1 MRGFASYVLIKFV
14 FSVPE
19 NDAFDFQPDSQALQS
34 ILGNTGISF
43 DQMRVQNTSR
53 VTLAGGRL
61 SPYRKAR
68 QSFREVGLRPRENL
82 A

>member
-1 MRGFASYVLIKFV
+1 MSTMRGFASYVVIKFV

-34 ILGNTGISF
+34 ILSNTGISF
-43 DQMRVQNTSR
+43 DQMRVQNTGR

-61 SPYRKAR
+61 TPHRKAR
-68 QSFREVGLRPRENL
+68 QSFREVG
-82 A
+82 